1 MIVTVP
7 VAFAADPI
15 TLSGL
20 MLNEVGRA
28 ALTLKSLN
36 DDVSPKVAVI
46 RATTSVATAI
56 VETENDC
63 ELDPAAKLNVAGV
76 VAAPLLLARVIDAP
90 PAGAP
95 VLRVTVANVLAPP
108 VRVDWASVTDVT
120 VKVSTVSD

>member
-1 MIVTVP
+1 
-7 VAFAADPI
+7 
-15 TLSGL
+15 